1 MKKDPKKYST
11 VHYQSY
17 LGLDKILDAQN
28 LRSSALGEDPAHD
41 EMLFIIVHQSYEL
54 WFKQILH
61 ELKSVLDLFQQK
73 RVDERNIGIAVARL
87 NRVIKIFQ
95 LLVEHIR
102 VLETMTPLD
111 FLDFRNYLFPASG
124 FQSLQFRKV
133 ENMLGLS
140 EKQRITYNNYHYAA
154 FFSEEEQAELNAIY
168 EAGTLFDAV
177 EEWLERTPFLKF
189 GDFKF
194 LEYYKASVERMV
206 AKESE
211 AIKASSYLTEKEK
224 ESRLRMMG
232 NSDSYFAS
240 VLDPE
245 VHAYLVAEGKQR
257 LSYDATLAAL
267 MINLYNEEPLLQL
280 PYRFLICLID
290 LDELITTWRYRHAQ
304 MVMRM
309 LGRKIG
315 TGGSSGHEYLAKTA
329 EKHHIFSDLHNIST
343 ILIPR
348 SELPQLPEN
357 LRKELGFFYTQSR
370 S

>member
-1 MKKDPKKYST
+1 MKKKTNKYST

-17 LGLDKILDAQN
+17 LGLDKILNAQH
-28 LRSSALGEDPAHD
+28 LRSSELGEAPAHD

-61 ELKSVLDLFQQK
+61 ELESILAMFQQK
-73 RVDERNIGIAVARL
+73 QVDERNIGMAVSRL

-133 ENMLGLS
+133 ENRLGLS
-140 EKQRITYNNYHYAA
+140 EKQRITYNDYHYAA

-168 EAGTLFDAV
+168 EQGTLFDAV
-177 EEWLERTPFLKF
+177 EDWLERTPFLRF

-194 LEYYKASVERMV
+194 LEYYKKSVERMV

-211 AIKASSYLTEKEK
+211 AIKASDYLSEKEK
-224 ESRLRMMG
+224 ASRLRMMG
-232 NSDSYFAS
+232 NSDTYFES
-240 VLDPE
+240 ILNPE
-245 VHAYLVAEGKQR
+245 VHKQMVLEGKQR
-257 LSYDATLAAL
+257 LSYKATVAAL
-267 MINLYNEEPLLQL
+267 MINLYNEEPILQL
-280 PYRFLICLID
+280 PYRFLLCLID
-290 LDELITTWRYRHAQ
+290 LDELLTTWRYRHAQ

-315 TGGSSGHEYLAKTA
+315 TGGSSGHQYLAKTA

-343 ILIPR
+343 VLIPR
-348 SELPQLPEN
+348 SELPPLPDN
-357 LRKELGFFYTQSR
+357 LRKELGFYYTQNQP
-370 S
+370 